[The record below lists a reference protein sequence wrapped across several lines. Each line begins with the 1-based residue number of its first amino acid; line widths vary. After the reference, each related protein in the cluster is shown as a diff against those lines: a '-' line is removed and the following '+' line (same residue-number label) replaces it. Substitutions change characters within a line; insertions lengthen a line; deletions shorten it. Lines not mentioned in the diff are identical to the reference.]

1 MNTKR
6 VLFILFVI
14 LVQTLAACGSPA
26 AEPTSAPTLPPT
38 AAPAPTATPELVDP
52 AEVVTKF
59 WESVNAFDF
68 DTAMSFVADDIKC
81 RGTVYM
87 TGKDKFRVYLES
99 AQKPGNNYVI
109 RNLVVSG
116 DTVTYDWQALRNDA
130 VQAGGTGE
138 SMIIKDG
145 KIIEFRGT

>member
-6 VLFILFVI
+6 ILIILFV
-14 LVQTLAACGSPA
+14 LFTQVLAACGTGA
-26 AEPTSAPTLPPT
+26 ATAEPKSAISPTQ
-38 AAPAPTATPELVDP
+38 APIATATPEPVDP

-59 WESVNAFDF
+59 WESINAYDF

-99 AQKPGNNYVI
+99 AQKPGNKYVI